1 MLVLYFGAML
11 FIVSRD
17 TIFTPIW
24 MAVSVGVLMAL
35 AIATK
40 LYPLIAMPVVS
51 AWFGARYSWRI
62 AGVYVGV
69 ALLFTAGSFIPFLA
83 MGERDFFSG
92 LTAFGNTWLR
102 NESVFGIIQSAATFA
117 FGSDT
122 VAIAKIPGA
131 SGPLGM
137 VVAKLVAAIALL
149 AVCAGCTWNVLR
161 TAREQ
166 PAALVISRN
175 LALLFLA
182 WFLLLPMAFP
192 WYLLGAL
199 PFLACAR
206 MGAIPWVLIGCAAVF
221 YYGEFYID
229 GHDLPKSYSTRLLQ
243 IEYGIPL
250 AFALCV
256 WASRALS
263 NRVALMRVGK

>member
-1 MLVLYFGAML
+1 
-11 FIVSRD
+11 
-17 TIFTPIW
+17 
-24 MAVSVGVLMAL
+24 MAL

-62 AGVYVGV
+62 AGVNIGV

-92 LTAFGNTWLR
+92 LSAFGNTWLR

-117 FGSDT
+117 VGSET
-122 VAIAKIPGA
+122 VAIAKIPGG

-149 AVCAGCTWNVLR
+149 AVCAVCTWNVLR

-166 PAALVISRN
+166 PPALVISRN

-182 WFLLLPMAFP
+182 WFL
-192 WYLLGAL
+192 
-199 PFLACAR
+199 
-206 MGAIPWVLIGCAAVF
+206 
-221 YYGEFYID
+221 
-229 GHDLPKSYSTRLLQ
+229 
-243 IEYGIPL
+243 
-250 AFALCV
+250 
-256 WASRALS
+256 
-263 NRVALMRVGK
+263 

>member
-1 MLVLYFGAML
+1 
-11 FIVSRD
+11 
-17 TIFTPIW
+17 
-24 MAVSVGVLMAL
+24 
-35 AIATK
+35 
-40 LYPLIAMPVVS
+40 
-51 AWFGARYSWRI
+51 
-62 AGVYVGV
+62 
-69 ALLFTAGSFIPFLA
+69 

-92 LTAFGNTWLR
+92 LSAFGNTWLR
-102 NESVFGIIQSAATFA
+102 NESVFGVIQSAAIFA
-117 FGSDT
+117 LGSET
-122 VAIAKIPGA
+122 VAIAKIPGG

-149 AVCAGCTWNVLR
+149 AVCAACTRNVMR

-166 PAALVISRN
+166 PPALVISRN
-175 LALLFLA
+175 LALLFFA

-192 WYLLGAL
+192 WYFLGVL

-206 MGAIPWVLIGCAAVF
+206 LGAIPWVLIGCAAVF

-229 GHDLPKSYSTRLLQ
+229 GHDLPKSYSMRLLQ

-263 NRVALMRVGK
+263 SRAAMHAPRIPEGK